1 MMNDQG
7 GRSHFFTSAKGEQC
21 ESIGHSGFDRERGR
35 QTARAA
41 LHSLGK
47 RQGSV
52 NFQGV
57 SIYIYIYI
65 LGIAMGPPIAMP
77 ICELV
82 HFYLFYFFSFYS
94 SFFDLI
100 FV

>member
-1 MMNDQG
+1 MHGHDQYRCNDVSGMMNDQG

-41 LHSLGK
+41 LHSLGQ

-57 SIYIYIYI
+57 SIYIDIY
-65 LGIAMGPPIAMP
+65 
-77 ICELV
+77 V
-82 HFYLFYFFSFYS
+82 HVCRSVY
-94 SFFDLI
+94 
-100 FV
+100 